1 MLNDVRVL
9 DLTMPESWLAGQLLA
24 DMGAT
29 VELWERPTAAPV
41 DPFWRQ
47 AYANN
52 KLQRRIDWLGDTPR
66 LLVQLEGA
74 DVVIESMGESWFET
88 IGLTREL
95 FAARFPHIIHVT
107 ITGFGS
113 TGPKAS
119 WAATDLVACA
129 ASGFLYLSGAPDQA
143 PLRIGAPQSFHHAAA
158 DAVVAVQIALLER
171 ERSGRGQHI
180 DLSAQQSTTYALLNS
195 SLDKP
200 VGQPKAMRTSAQSR
214 LGSVDLRS
222 LYPAADG
229 WVMVLQGIVPPL
241 VAFMNRL
248 TEWLHSLG
256 LLDASLLGQPWGQSA
271 MKMATGVI
279 TPAQWA
285 PIQEAIASA
294 MVSRSKAELMTIAVE
309 HRLLIAPVLSVA
321 DVLQSQHAQDR
332 SLVIR
337 RFGMKR
343 LGAFARLSKTPFP
356 LRRARA
362 ESWSPRVLT
371 KNPGKNPGTPT
382 GLPLAGVKIL
392 DLFWV
397 VAGPGS
403 TRMLADYG
411 ATVIHVESTTRVDM
425 VRSVPPYIDG
435 VVDPENAAAHHS
447 TNANKLNLALNL
459 GVPVAR
465 EVLLDLVRW
474 ADVITESF
482 APGAAARMGLSWA
495 QVQRINPRAIMISS
509 CLMGQDGAFSAYAGY
524 GNLAAAV
531 SGFFGLTGRPDEPPT
546 GCFGPY
552 TDFLGVRFNAMAI
565 LAALEHRRATG
576 EGQYIDMA
584 QAEAGMNFLAAEC
597 ARYLSTGTVSR
608 ANGNRDPEY
617 VPQGVWRVVGD
628 DRWLALSVRND
639 ADWQA
644 LCDLAGDVFV
654 SLRRL
659 NLAERKQQEAMLE
672 SMLGNW
678 LADRDGAET
687 EAQLQSAGV
696 PAHRV
701 LDTHELFGDAQL
713 AHRQHYLQVT
723 HNKHANAWVE
733 STRLTMSRTQP
744 RKPEFAPW
752 FGIDNDAVLRKI
764 LGYDDDRIA
773 ALESAG
779 ALK

>member
-1 MLNDVRVL
+1 VLNEVRVL
-9 DLTMPESWLAGQLLA
+9 DLAAPESWLAGQLLA
-24 DMGAT
+24 DMGAA
-29 VELWERPTAAPV
+29 VELWERPTAVQV

-47 AYANN
+47 AYASC

-66 LLVQLEGA
+66 LLAQLEGA
-74 DVVIESMGESWFET
+74 DVVIESMGESWFDA

-95 FAARFPHIIHVT
+95 FAARFPHLIHVT

-113 TGPKAS
+113 TGPKAG
-119 WAATDLVACA
+119 WAATDLVASA
-129 ASGFLYLSGAPDQA
+129 ASGFLYLSGAPDRA

-171 ERSGRGQHI
+171 ERSGLGQHV
-180 DLSAQQSTTYALLNS
+180 DLSAQQSTTYALLNR

-200 VGQPKAMRTSAQSR
+200 VGQQKAMRASAQSR

-241 VAFMNRL
+241 VTFMNRL
-248 TEWLHSLG
+248 TEWLHRLG

-271 MKMATGVI
+271 MKMATGAI
-279 TPAQWA
+279 TQAQWA

-294 MVSRSKAELMTIAVE
+294 MASHSKAELMAIAVE

-321 DVLQSQHAQDR
+321 DVLQSQHAKDR
-332 SLVIR
+332 SLVIK
-337 RFGMKR
+337 RFGIKR
-343 LGAFARLSKTPFP
+343 LGAFAHLSKTPFP
-356 LRRARA
+356 LRRTCHEVWLPRA
-362 ESWSPRVLT
+362 LSP
-371 KNPGKNPGTPT
+371 NSGTAT

-411 ATVIHVESTTRVDM
+411 ATVIHVESSTRVDM

-435 VVDPENAAAHHS
+435 MVDPENAAAHHS

-459 GVPVAR
+459 GVPAAR

-482 APGAAARMGLSWA
+482 APGAAARMGLSWSE
-495 QVQRINPRAIMISS
+495 VQRLNPRAIMISS

-531 SGFFGLTGRPDEPPT
+531 SGFFGLTGWPEEPPT

-597 ARYLSTGTVSR
+597 ARYLSTGNVSR
-608 ANGNRDPEY
+608 ANGNRDPEH

-644 LCDLAGDVFV
+644 LCDVAGDDFLA
-654 SLRRL
+654 LRGL
-659 NLAERKQQEAMLE
+659 SFAERKQREEMLE
-672 SMLGNW
+672 SRLTAW
-678 LADRDGAET
+678 LADLDGPEIET
-687 EAQLQSAGV
+687 RLQSAGV

-701 LDTHELFGDAQL
+701 LDTHDLFADAQL
-713 AHRQHYLQVT
+713 AHRQHYLRVA

-733 STRLTMSRTQP
+733 STRLTMSRTLP
-744 RKPEFAPW
+744 REPAFAPW
-752 FGIDNDAVLRKI
+752 FGIDNDTVLRKI
-764 LGYDDDRIA
+764 LGYDDGRIA
-773 ALESAG
+773 ALASAG

>member
-1 MLNDVRVL
+1 VLSDVRVL
-9 DLTMPESWLAGQLLA
+9 DLSAPESWLAGQLLA

-29 VELWERPTAAPV
+29 VELWEAPLSAAV

-47 AYANN
+47 AYASS
-52 KLQRRIDWLGDTPR
+52 KIQRRIDWHRDTRR
-66 LLVQLEGA
+66 LFVQLAGA
-74 DVVIESMGESWFET
+74 DVLIESMGGAWFAA
-88 IGLTREL
+88 IGMTGEA
-95 FAARFPHIIHVT
+95 FAARFPHLIHVT

-113 TGPKAS
+113 SGPKS
-119 WAATDLVACA
+119 GWAATDLIACA
-129 ASGFLYLSGAPDQA
+129 ASGFLYVSGAPDRA

-158 DAVVAVQIALLER
+158 DAVVAVQLALLAR
-171 ERSGRGQHI
+171 EQTGLGQHI
-180 DLSAQQSTTYALLNS
+180 DLSAQQSTTYALLNR

-214 LGSVDLRS
+214 IGNVDLRS
-222 LYPAADG
+222 LYPTADG
-229 WVMVLQGIVPPL
+229 WVLVLQGIVPPL

-248 TEWLHSLG
+248 TEWLHGLG

-271 MKMATGVI
+271 MKMAMGAI
-279 TPAQWA
+279 TQEQWA
-285 PIQEAIASA
+285 PIQNAIADA
-294 MVSRSKAELMTIAVE
+294 VVSCSKAELMAIAVE

-321 DVLQSQHAQDR
+321 DVLESQHARDR

-343 LGAFARLSKTPFP
+343 LGAFAHLSKTPFP
-356 LRRARA
+356 LRRPTQTD
-362 ESWSPRVLT
+362 WTPRRV
-371 KNPGKNPGTPT
+371 PT
-382 GLPLAGVKIL
+382 RLAATAVLPLAGIKIL

-411 ATVIHVESTTRVDM
+411 ATVIHVESSTRVDM
-425 VRSVPPYIDG
+425 VRNVPPYLGGI
-435 VVDPENAAAHHS
+435 VDPENAAAHHS

-459 GVPVAR
+459 GVLPAR

-482 APGAAARMGLSWA
+482 APGAVARMGLSWHD
-495 QVQRINPRAIMISS
+495 VQQINPRAIMISS

-531 SGFFGLTGRPDEPPT
+531 SGFHGLTGWPEEPPT

-584 QAEAGMNFLAAEC
+584 QAEAGMNFLGAEC
-597 ARYLSTGTVSR
+597 ARYLATGKVSR
-608 ANGNRDPEY
+608 ANGNRDPGY

-628 DRWLALSVRND
+628 DRWLAISVRND

-644 LCDLAGDVFV
+644 LCDLAGGAFV
-654 SLRRL
+654 PLRQL
-659 NLAERKQQEAMLE
+659 GVEERKQQESALE
-672 SMLGNW
+672 SMLATW
-678 LADRDGAET
+678 LAGFDGAQV
-687 EAQLQSAGV
+687 EAQLQALGV
-696 PAHRV
+696 SAHRV
-701 LDTHELFGDAQL
+701 LDTHDLHDDVQL
-713 AHRQHYLQVT
+713 AHRGHYQPVT
-723 HNKHANAWVE
+723 HNKHANACVE
-733 STRLTMSRTQP
+733 STRLTMSLTQP
-744 RKPEFAPW
+744 RQPEFAPW
-752 FGIDNDAVLRKI
+752 FGIDNDAVLKDI
-764 LGYDDDRIA
+764 LGYDDARIA
-773 ALESAG
+773 MLEAAG

>member
-1 MLNDVRVL
+1 MLNEVRVL
-9 DLTMPESWLAGQLLA
+9 DLTTPESWLTGQLLA

-52 KLQRRIDWLGDTPR
+52 KTQRRIEWVGDTPR
-66 LLVQLEGA
+66 LLAQLEGA
-74 DVVIESMGESWFET
+74 DVVIESMGESWFDA
-88 IGLTREL
+88 IGLTREQ
-95 FAARFPHIIHVT
+95 FAVRFPHIIHVT

-113 TGPKAS
+113 TGPKAN

-158 DAVVAVQIALLER
+158 DAVVAVQIALLEQ

-180 DLSAQQSTTYALLNS
+180 DLSAQQSTTYALLNR

-248 TEWLHSLG
+248 TEWLHSQG
-256 LLDASLLGQPWGQSA
+256 LLDASLLGQAWGQSA
-271 MKMATGVI
+271 MKMATGGI
-279 TPAQWA
+279 TPTQWA

-294 MVSRSKAELMTIAVE
+294 MVSRSKAELMAIAVE

-343 LGAFARLSKTPFP
+343 LGAFAHLSKTPFP

-362 ESWSPRVLT
+362 ENWSPRVLT

-411 ATVIHVESTTRVDM
+411 ATVIHVESATRVDM

-459 GVPVAR
+459 GVPMAR

-474 ADVITESF
+474 ADVVTESF

-495 QVQRINPRAIMISS
+495 EVQRINPRAIMISS

-608 ANGNRDPEY
+608 ANGNRDPEF

-639 ADWQA
+639 ADWRT
-644 LCDLAGDVFV
+644 LCDLAGGDFV

-713 AHRQHYLQVT
+713 AHRQHYRHVA

-733 STRLTMSRTQP
+733 STRLSMSRTQP
-744 RKPEFAPW
+744 REPEFAPW
-752 FGIDNDAVLRKI
+752 FGIDNEAVLKKV
-764 LGYDDDRIA
+764 LGYDDTRIA
-773 ALESAG
+773 ALELAG

>member
-1 MLNDVRVL
+1 MFDDVRVL
-9 DLTMPESWLAGQLLA
+9 ELAAPESWLAGQLLA

-29 VELWERPTAAPV
+29 VELWEQPTGAQV

-47 AYANN
+47 AYASS
-52 KLQRRIDWLGDTPR
+52 KIQRRIDWLGDTLR
-66 LLVQLEGA
+66 LLRQLEGA
-74 DVVIESMGESWFET
+74 DVVIESMGESWFAA
-88 IGLTREL
+88 IGMTRES
-95 FAARFPHIIHVT
+95 FAARFPQLVHVT

-113 TGPKAS
+113 KGPKAG

-129 ASGFLYLSGAPDQA
+129 ASGFLYLSGAPDRA

-158 DAVVAVQIALLER
+158 DAVVAVQIALLAR
-171 ERSGRGQHI
+171 EQCGLGQHI
-180 DLSAQQSTTYALLNS
+180 DLSAQQSTTYALLNR

-200 VGQPKAMRTSAQSR
+200 VGQTKAMRASAFSR
-214 LGSVDLRS
+214 VGSVDLRS
-222 LYPAADG
+222 LYPAGDG

-248 TEWLHSLG
+248 TQWLHSLG

-271 MKMATGVI
+271 LKMATGAI
-279 TPAQWA
+279 TQEQWA
-285 PIQEAIASA
+285 PIQDAIASA
-294 MVSRSKAELMTIAVE
+294 MASRSKAELMAIAVE
-309 HRLLIAPVLSVA
+309 HRLLIAPVLSIA
-321 DVLQSQHAQDR
+321 DVLQSQHAIDR
-332 SLVIR
+332 SLVIK

-343 LGAFARLSKTPFP
+343 LGAFAHLSKTPFRL
-356 LRRARA
+356 LRGRP
-362 ESWSPRVLT
+362 ETWSPRVLPP
-371 KNPGKNPGTPT
+371 NPGATV
-382 GLPLAGVKIL
+382 GLPLSGVKIL

-411 ATVIHVESTTRVDM
+411 ATVIHVESSTRVDM

-435 VVDPENAAAHHS
+435 VVDPENAGAHHS

-474 ADVITESF
+474 ADVVTESF

-495 QVQRINPRAIMISS
+495 EVQRLNPRAIMISS

-531 SGFFGLTGRPDEPPT
+531 SGFYGLTGMPDEPPT

-565 LAALEHRRATG
+565 LAALEHRRVTG

-597 ARYLSTGTVSR
+597 ARYLSTGKVSR
-608 ANGNRDPEY
+608 ANGNRDPAF
-617 VPQGVWRVVGD
+617 VPQGVWRVAGD
-628 DRWLALSVRND
+628 DRWLSLSVRHD

-644 LCDLAGDVFV
+644 LCDLASGDFV
-654 SLRRL
+654 SLRGL
-659 NLAERKQQEAMLE
+659 SLAERKQQEETLE
-672 SMLGNW
+672 SRLSTW
-678 LADRDGAET
+678 LADLHGADIEF
-687 EAQLQSAGV
+687 QLQSVGV

-701 LDTHELFGDAQL
+701 LDTHELFEDAQL
-713 AHRQHYLQVT
+713 SHRQHYQQVA

-764 LGYDDDRIA
+764 LGYDDDRNA
-773 ALESAG
+773 TLESAG
-779 ALK
+779 ALR

>member
-9 DLTMPESWLAGQLLA
+9 DLAAPESWLAGQLLA

-29 VELWERPTAAPV
+29 VELWERPTAAQV
-41 DPFWRQ
+41 DTFWRQ
-47 AYANN
+47 AYASS
-52 KLQRRIDWLGDTPR
+52 KIQRRIDWLGDTPR
-66 LLVQLEGA
+66 LLAQLEGA
-74 DVVIESMGESWFET
+74 DVVIESMGASWFAA
-88 IGLTREL
+88 IGMPRDV
-95 FAARFPHIIHVT
+95 FAARFPHLVHVT

-113 TGPKAS
+113 AGPKAD

-129 ASGFLYLSGAPDQA
+129 ASGFLYLSGAPDGA

-158 DAVVAVQIALLER
+158 DAVVAVQIALLAR
-171 ERSGRGQHI
+171 EQCGLGQHV
-180 DLSAQQSTTYALLNS
+180 DLSAQQSTTYALLNR

-200 VGQPKAMRTSAQSR
+200 VGQTKAMRTSAKSR
-214 LGSVDLRS
+214 IGSVDLRS
-222 LYPAADG
+222 LYPAVDG

-248 TEWLHSLG
+248 TEWLHGLG
-256 LLDASLLGQPWGQSA
+256 LLDANLLGQPWGQAA
-271 MKMATGVI
+271 MNMATGAI
-279 TPAQWA
+279 TQEQWA

-294 MVSRSKAELMTIAVE
+294 MASRSKAELMAIAVE
-309 HRLLIAPVLSVA
+309 HRLLIAPVLSIA
-321 DVLQSQHAQDR
+321 DVLQSQHAADR
-332 SLVIR
+332 SLVIK

-343 LGAFARLSKTPFP
+343 LGAFAHLSKTPFP
-356 LRRARA
+356 LLRGRPEA
-362 ESWSPRVLT
+362 WSPRALT
-371 KNPGKNPGTPT
+371 QNPGATS
-382 GLPLAGVKIL
+382 GLPLSGVKIL

-411 ATVIHVESTTRVDM
+411 ATVIHVESSTRVDM

-435 VVDPENAAAHHS
+435 VVDPENAGAHHS

-465 EVLLDLVRW
+465 EVLLDLVQW

-531 SGFFGLTGRPDEPPT
+531 SGFYGLTGLPEEPPT

-584 QAEAGMNFLAAEC
+584 QAEAGMNFLCAEC
-597 ARYLSTGTVSR
+597 ARYLSTGKVSR
-608 ANGNRDPEY
+608 ANGNRDPAY

-628 DRWLALSVRND
+628 DRWLALSVRHD

-644 LCDLAGDVFV
+644 LCDLAGGDFV
-654 SLRRL
+654 SLRGL
-659 NLAERKQQEAMLE
+659 SLAERKQQEELLE
-672 SMLGNW
+672 SRLSIW
-678 LADRDGAET
+678 LSDLDGADIEV
-687 EAQLQSAGV
+687 QLQSVGV

-701 LDTHELFGDAQL
+701 LDTYELFEDAQL
-713 AHRQHYLQVT
+713 LHRQHYQQVA

-733 STRLTMSRTQP
+733 STRLSMSRTQP

-752 FGIDNDAVLRKI
+752 FGIDNDVVLRNI
-764 LGYDDDRIA
+764 LGYDDGRIA
-773 ALESAG
+773 TLASAG
-779 ALK
+779 ALR